1 MENKI
6 CPKCGAEIPEGDIN
20 FCPKCGANLLEV
32 VAENWTCKNCGV
44 ENSADSL
51 FCTSCG
57 ESREKQK
64 SLLYSPK
71 FKFGIIL
78 VLVVLI
84 GGFGSYFYFNR
95 INEEKYLTYYTTAAQ
110 DIQDADKVIGSQL
123 KVSTIKATKKEDLIN
138 QLNAQKKIYN
148 RHIEIFSQTTP
159 FKNYEKQHDDVI
171 NLLQKEIAVLDE
183 SIQLISNPLDTTTDN
198 TLEMMKKNLQTVN
211 DLSAQI
217 KIPNANFTPNEDLLN
232 APDQLGIFI
241 TEQKKVYAEK
251 MEKLAANQE
260 FFRQMD
266 EALNRYNA
274 ARTDLGKMLETTRKS
289 DMTWNDYFNML
300 DNAKSARS
308 SVRYTVSEIKPV
320 AGMEYLKEEFME
332 VLDAAIRYCEMMKA
346 AANLGFNR
354 YNYQR
359 YRKEQESKEVDTQ
372 VKEKFDAFIQRY
384 ESEKKRLT
392 NVNNL

>member
-1 MENKI
+1 MENKN

-20 FCPKCGANLLEV
+20 FCPKCGANLLEG
-32 VAENWTCKNCGV
+32 VAENWTCKNCGT

-57 ESREKQK
+57 ESRENQK

-78 VLVVLI
+78 TLVILI
-84 GGFGSYFYFNR
+84 GGFGSYFYFNG
-95 INEEKYLTYYTTAAQ
+95 INEKKYLTYYTTAAQ

-123 KVSTIKATKKEDLIN
+123 KVATIKAAKTDDLIN
-138 QLNAQKKIYN
+138 RLNAQKKILN
-148 RHIEIFSQTTP
+148 SQLEIFSQIKP
-159 FKNYEKQHDDVI
+159 FKNYEMKHNAVI
-171 NLLQKEIAVLDE
+171 NILQKEISAVD
-183 SIQLISNPLDTTTDN
+183 SAIQLISNPLDTTTDN
-198 TLEMMKKNLQTVN
+198 TLETMKKNLQTVK
-211 DLSAQI
+211 DLSVQI
-217 KIPNANFTPNEDLLN
+217 KIPNVNFTPTEDLLS

-241 TEQKKVYAEK
+241 AEQKKVYAEK

-266 EALNRYNA
+266 EAVNRYNA
-274 ARTDLGKMLETTRKS
+274 ARTDLGQMLETTRKS
-289 DMTWNDYFNML
+289 DMTWNDYFSML

-308 SVRYTVSEIKPV
+308 NVRYNVSEIKPV

-332 VLDAAIRYCEMMKA
+332 VLDAAIRYCEMMRA

>member
-1 MENKI
+1 MENKT
-6 CPKCGAEIPEGDIN
+6 CPKCGAEIPEGDMN
-20 FCPKCGANLLEV
+20 FCPKCGANLLETV
-32 VAENWTCKNCGV
+32 SQKWTCQNCGA
-44 ENSADSL
+44 ENSADAL

-57 ESREKQK
+57 ESKEKQN

-78 VLVVLI
+78 LLVVLI
-84 GGFGSYFYFNR
+84 GGFGSYFYFNGV
-95 INEEKYLTYYTTAAQ
+95 NEEKYLTYYMAAAR
-110 DIQDADKVIGSQL
+110 DIQDADKVVGSQL
-123 KVSTIKATKKEDLIN
+123 KISTIKATKTDDLIN
-138 QLNAQKKIYN
+138 QLNAQKKILEGQL
-148 RHIEIFSQTTP
+148 EIFSRTNP

-171 NLLQKEIAVLDE
+171 NLLQKEISALDQ

-198 TLEMMKKNLQTVN
+198 TLETMKKNLSTAK

-217 KIPNANFTPNEDLLN
+217 KIPNANFSPNEDLLA
-232 APDQLGIFI
+232 APDQLGLFI
-241 TEQKKVYAEK
+241 AEQKKVHAEK

-300 DNAKSARS
+300 DNAKSART

-332 VLDAAIRYCEMMKA
+332 VLDAAIRYCEMMRA
-346 AANLGFNR
+346 AANLGFNN

-359 YRKEQESKEVDTQ
+359 YRKEQESHEVDTQ
-372 VKEKFDAFIQRY
+372 VKEKYDAFIQRY
-384 ESEKKRLT
+384 ESEKNRLT